1 MSGVDGGT
9 QARTRDS
16 LPEGLGRAIRET
28 ASAIAALLDGARD
41 MSVPVPGLEWTVGET
56 AAHLALANGLM
67 ADVASGQERFYGDG
81 TPHGLAAANA
91 QSLIEFPERT
101 AKPLAAM
108 IVEQADAFLHA
119 VDRAVADGTAGRT
132 LSTPLGPMDQDI
144 LASYLL
150 THMLGHGYD
159 LARGLRRPHM
169 INEMRV
175 GLCLPF
181 LKTAM
186 PHVAAAS
193 ALTARY
199 TVRVRGGAAFGVT
212 FTDGTVEV
220 LPDPPERSDCT
231 ILTEPVAFLL
241 IALGRLGPW
250 QAMARG
256 AVLAWGRKP
265 WLAPRFPT
273 AFNAP

>member
-1 MSGVDGGT
+1 MERGT
-9 QARTRDS
+9 RTGTRDS
-16 LPEGLGRAIRET
+16 LPEGLGQAIRET
-28 ASAIAALLDGARD
+28 AGAVAALLDGATD
-41 MSVPVPGLEWTVGET
+41 MTVPVPGLEWTVGET
-56 AAHLALANGLM
+56 AAHLVLANGLM
-67 ADVASGQERFYGDG
+67 ADLAAGRERLYGDG
-81 TPHGLAAANA
+81 TPQSLAAANA
-91 QSLIEFPERT
+91 QSLLEFPERG
-101 AKPLAAM
+101 AQPLAAM
-108 IVEQADAFLHA
+108 IVEQADVFLDA

-132 LSTPLGPMDQDI
+132 LLTPLGPMDQDT

-186 PHVAAAS
+186 PRIAAAS

-199 TVRVRGGAAFGVT
+199 TLRIRGGAAFGVT

-220 LPDPPERSDCT
+220 LPDLPERSDCT
-231 ILTEPVAFLL
+231 ILTAPVAFLL

-256 AVLAWGRKP
+256 DVLAWGRKP

-273 AFNAP
+273 LFNAP

>member
-1 MSGVDGGT
+1 MDREA
-9 QARTRDS
+9 QARMRDF
-16 LPEGLGRAIRET
+16 LPEGLGQAIRET
-28 ASAIAALLDGARD
+28 ASAIAALLDGATD

-67 ADVASGQERFYGDG
+67 AGLASGQERPYGDG

-91 QSLIEFPERT
+91 QSLVEFPERT

-108 IVEQADAFLHA
+108 IVEQADVFLDA

-132 LSTPLGPMDQDI
+132 LATPLGPMDQDI

-159 LARGLRRPHM
+159 LARGLHRPHM
-169 INEMRV
+169 INEIRV

-186 PHVAAAS
+186 PRVTAAS
-193 ALTARY
+193 TLTARY
-199 TVRVRGGAAFGVT
+199 TVRVRGGAPFGVT
-212 FTDGTVEV
+212 FTEGTVDV

-273 AFNAP
+273 LFVAP

>member
-1 MSGVDGGT
+1 MDRGT

-28 ASAIAALLDGARD
+28 ASAIAALLDGATD
-41 MSVPVPGLEWTVGET
+41 MTVPVPGLEWTVGET
-56 AAHLALANGLM
+56 AAHLTLANGLM
-67 ADVASGQERFYGDG
+67 ADLASGQERLYGDG
-81 TPHGLAAANA
+81 TPQSLAAANA
-91 QSLIEFPERT
+91 QSLVEFPERT
-101 AKPLAAM
+101 AEPLAAM
-108 IVEQADAFLHA
+108 IVEQAEAFLDA
-119 VDRAVADGTAGRT
+119 MDRAVTDGTAGRT
-132 LSTPLGPMDQDI
+132 LATPLGPMDHDV

-169 INEMRV
+169 INERRV

-186 PHVAAAS
+186 PRVATAS

-199 TVRVRGGAAFGVT
+199 TVRVRGGTAFGVT
-212 FTDGTVEV
+212 FTDGAVEV
-220 LPDPPERSDCT
+220 LPDPPERSECT

-273 AFNAP
+273 LFVAP

>member
-1 MSGVDGGT
+1 MGRGT
-9 QARTRDS
+9 QAGARDS
-16 LPEGLGRAIRET
+16 LPEGLGQAIRET
-28 ASAIAALLDGARD
+28 ALAIAALLDGATD
-41 MSVPVPGLEWTVGET
+41 MTVPVPGLEWTVGET

-67 ADVASGQERFYGDG
+67 ADLASGQERLHGDG
-81 TPHGLAAANA
+81 TPQSLAAANA
-91 QSLIEFPERT
+91 QSLIEFSERT
-101 AKPLAAM
+101 AEPLATM
-108 IVEQADAFLHA
+108 IVEQADVFLDA
-119 VDRAVADGTAGRT
+119 VDRAVANGTAGRT
-132 LSTPLGPMDQDI
+132 LLTPLGPMDQNL
-144 LASYLL
+144 LAAYLL

-175 GLCLPF
+175 ALCLPF

-186 PHVAAAS
+186 PRVAVAS
-193 ALTARY
+193 GLTARY
-199 TVRVRGGAAFGVT
+199 TLRVRGGARFGVT

-231 ILTEPVAFLL
+231 IFTQPVAFLL

-273 AFNAP
+273 LFDAP

>member
-1 MSGVDGGT
+1 MEQGT
-9 QARTRDS
+9 QSSTRDS
-16 LPEGLGRAIRET
+16 LPEGLGQAIRET
-28 ASAIAALLDGARD
+28 ARAIAALLDGATD
-41 MSVPVPGLEWTVGET
+41 MTVPVPGLEWTVGET

-67 ADVASGQERFYGDG
+67 ADLASGQERLYGDG
-81 TPHGLAAANA
+81 TPQSLAAANA
-91 QSLIEFPERT
+91 RSLVEFPERG
-101 AKPLAAM
+101 AEPLAVM
-108 IVEQADAFLHA
+108 LVEQADGFLDA
-119 VDRAVADGTAGRT
+119 VDRAVGVGTEGRT
-132 LSTPLGPMDQDI
+132 LLTPLGPMDQDV

-169 INEMRV
+169 INELRV

-186 PHVAAAS
+186 PRIAAS

-199 TVRVRGGAAFGVT
+199 TLRLRGGAAFGVT

-256 AVLAWGRKP
+256 DVLAWGRKP

-273 AFNAP
+273 LFIAP

>member
-1 MSGVDGGT
+1 MDRET
-9 QARTRDS
+9 QTRTGDS
-16 LPEGLGRAIRET
+16 LPEGLGQAIRET
-28 ASAIAALLDGARD
+28 ASAIAALLDGETD
-41 MSVPVPGLEWTVGET
+41 MTVPVPELEWTVGET

-67 ADVASGQERFYGDG
+67 ADLASGQERHYGDG
-81 TPHGLAAANA
+81 TPQSLAAANA

-101 AKPLAAM
+101 PETLAAM
-108 IVEQADAFLHA
+108 IVEQADVFLGA

-132 LSTPLGPMDQDI
+132 LLTPLGPMDQDI

-150 THMLGHGYD
+150 AHMLGHGYD

-169 INEMRV
+169 INAMRV

-186 PHVAAAS
+186 PRVAAAS
-193 ALTARY
+193 ALTARF
-199 TVRVRGGAAFGVT
+199 TLRVRGGATFGVT
-212 FTDGTVEV
+212 FADGTVEV
-220 LPDPPERSDCT
+220 LPDAPERSDCT

-265 WLAPRFPT
+265 WLAPRFP
-273 AFNAP
+273 ALFNAP

>member
-1 MSGVDGGT
+1 MERGI
-9 QARTRDS
+9 QADVGYS
-16 LPEGLGRAIRET
+16 LPEGLGQAIRET
-28 ASAIAALLDGARD
+28 AGAIAALLDGATD
-41 MSVPVPGLEWTVGET
+41 MSGPVPGLDWTVGET

-67 ADVASGQERFYGDG
+67 ADLAAGRERPYGDG
-81 TPHGLAAANA
+81 TPQGLAAANA
-91 QSLIEFPERT
+91 QSLVEFPERG
-101 AKPLAAM
+101 AEPLAAM
-108 IVEQADAFLHA
+108 LVQQTDVFLDA
-119 VDRAVADGTAGRT
+119 VDQAFQEGGAGRT
-132 LSTPLGPMDQDI
+132 LLTPLGPMGQDV
-144 LASYLL
+144 LAAYLL

-169 INEMRV
+169 INEARV

-181 LKTAM
+181 LRTAM
-186 PHVAAAS
+186 PRIAVTS
-193 ALTARY
+193 TLTARY
-199 TVRVRGGAAFGVT
+199 TLRIRGGPAFGVT
-212 FTDGTVEV
+212 FTDGAVEV

-256 AVLAWGRKP
+256 GVLAWGRKP

-273 AFNAP
+273 LFNAP

>member
-1 MSGVDGGT
+1 MDRGT

-16 LPEGLGRAIRET
+16 LPEGLGQAIRET
-28 ASAIAALLDGARD
+28 AGAIAALLDGVTD
-41 MSVPVPGLEWTVGET
+41 MTVPVPGLEWTVGET

-67 ADVASGQERFYGDG
+67 ADLASGKERFYGDG
-81 TPHGLAAANA
+81 TPQSLAAANA
-91 QSLIEFPERT
+91 QSLIEFPERR
-101 AKPLAAM
+101 AEPLAAM
-108 IVEQADAFLHA
+108 IVEQADVFLDA

-132 LSTPLGPMDQDI
+132 HLTPLGPMDQAI

-169 INEMRV
+169 IDEMRV

-186 PHVAAAS
+186 PRVAAAS

-199 TVRVRGGAAFGVT
+199 TLRVRGGATFGVT
-212 FTDGTVEV
+212 FADGRVQV
-220 LPDPPERSDCT
+220 LPDPPERSECT

-273 AFNAP
+273 LFDAP

>member
-1 MSGVDGGT
+1 MDREA
-9 QARTRDS
+9 QARMRDF

-28 ASAIAALLDGARD
+28 ASAIAALLDGATE

-67 ADVASGQERFYGDG
+67 ADLASGQERPYGDG

-91 QSLIEFPERT
+91 QSLVEFPERT

-108 IVEQADAFLHA
+108 IVEQADVFLNA

-132 LSTPLGPMDQDI
+132 LATPLGPMDQDI
-144 LASYLL
+144 LASYML

-159 LARGLRRPHM
+159 LARGLHRPHM
-169 INEMRV
+169 INEIRV

-186 PHVAAAS
+186 PRVTAAS
-193 ALTARY
+193 TLTARY

-273 AFNAP
+273 LFVAP

>member
-1 MSGVDGGT
+1 MERGIQTGVGY
-9 QARTRDS
+9 S
-16 LPEGLGRAIRET
+16 LPEGLGQAIRET
-28 ASAIAALLDGARD
+28 AGAIAALLDGAAD
-41 MSVPVPGLEWTVGET
+41 MSGPVPGLDWTVGET
-56 AAHLALANGLM
+56 AAHLAMANGLM
-67 ADVASGQERFYGDG
+67 ADLAAGRERPYGDG
-81 TPHGLAAANA
+81 TPQGLAAANA
-91 QSLIEFPERT
+91 QSLVEFPERG
-101 AKPLAAM
+101 AEPLATM
-108 IVEQADAFLHA
+108 LLQQTGVFLDA
-119 VDRAVADGTAGRT
+119 VDKAFQEGGAGRT
-132 LSTPLGPMDQDI
+132 LLTPLGPMDQDV
-144 LASYLL
+144 LAAYLL

-169 INEMRV
+169 INEARV

-186 PHVAAAS
+186 PRIAVAS
-193 ALTARY
+193 PLTARY
-199 TVRVRGGAAFGVT
+199 TLRIRGGPAFGVT
-212 FTDGTVEV
+212 FTDGAVEV

-256 AVLAWGRKP
+256 GVLAWGRKP

-273 AFNAP
+273 LFNAP

>member
-1 MSGVDGGT
+1 MDRGT
-9 QARTRDS
+9 QTRTRDS
-16 LPEGLGRAIRET
+16 LPEGLGQAIRET
-28 ASAIAALLDGARD
+28 ASAIAALLDGAQD
-41 MSVPVPGLEWTVGET
+41 MTVPVPGLEWTVGET

-67 ADVASGQERFYGDG
+67 ADLASGQERFYGDG
-81 TPHGLAAANA
+81 TPQGIAAANA
-91 QSLIEFPERT
+91 QSLVEFPER
-101 AKPLAAM
+101 AGKPLAAM
-108 IVEQADAFLHA
+108 IVEQADVFLDA
-119 VDRAVADGTAGRT
+119 VDRAVADGTAART
-132 LSTPLGPMDQDI
+132 LLTPLGPMDQDI

-169 INEMRV
+169 INARRV

-186 PHVAAAS
+186 PRVAAAS

-199 TVRVRGGAAFGVT
+199 TLRVRGGATFGVT

-220 LPDPPERSDCT
+220 LPHPPERSDCT

-241 IALGRLGPW
+241 VALGRLGPW

-265 WLAPRFPT
+265 WLAPRFST
-273 AFNAP
+273 LFDAP

>member
-1 MSGVDGGT
+1 M
-9 QARTRDS
+9 RDS
-16 LPEGLGRAIRET
+16 LPEGLGQAIRET
-28 ASAIAALLDGARD
+28 ARAIAALLDGATD
-41 MSVPVPGLEWTVGET
+41 MSVPVAGLEWTVGET

-67 ADVASGQERFYGDG
+67 ADLASGRERPYGDG

-91 QSLIEFPERT
+91 QSLVEFPERT

-108 IVEQADAFLHA
+108 IVEQADVFLDA

-132 LSTPLGPMDQDI
+132 LATPLGPMDQDI

-159 LARGLRRPHM
+159 LARGLHRPHM
-169 INEMRV
+169 IDEIRV

-186 PHVAAAS
+186 PRVSAAS
-193 ALTARY
+193 TLTARY

-273 AFNAP
+273 LFVAP

>member
-1 MSGVDGGT
+1 MDRGT

-16 LPEGLGRAIRET
+16 LPEGLGQAIRET
-28 ASAIAALLDGARD
+28 AGAIAALLDGVTD
-41 MSVPVPGLEWTVGET
+41 MTVPVPGLEWTVGET

-67 ADVASGQERFYGDG
+67 ADLASGKERFYGDG
-81 TPHGLAAANA
+81 TPQSLAAANA
-91 QSLIEFPERT
+91 QSLIEFPERR
-101 AKPLAAM
+101 AEPLAAM
-108 IVEQADAFLHA
+108 IVEQADVFLDA
-119 VDRAVADGTAGRT
+119 VDRAGTDGTAGRT
-132 LSTPLGPMDQDI
+132 HLTPLGPMDQDI

-169 INEMRV
+169 IDETRV

-186 PHVAAAS
+186 PRVAAAS

-199 TVRVRGGAAFGVT
+199 TLRVGGGATFGVT
-212 FTDGTVEV
+212 FADGTVQV
-220 LPDPPERSDCT
+220 LPDPPERSECT

-273 AFNAP
+273 LFDAP